1 MRRWDRFAALNPSP
15 FIFLL
20 LAMCSA
26 KADLLFR
33 DAHAEHI
40 YRFESDQKSVEMKVT
55 RQEVVELALYW
66 AMNFYRDRSLE
77 VAELK
82 FEIQPL
88 RFWLI
93 TFKKA
98 GTNEAFYAVELP
110 DGTIVAPQDEK
121 GM

>member
-20 LAMCSA
+20 SAICSA

-33 DAHAEHI
+33 DAQAEHT
-40 YRFESDQKSVEMKVT
+40 YRFESDQKSVEMTVT

-77 VAELK
+77 VGGLK

-110 DGTIVAPQDEK
+110 DGTIVEPQDEK